1 VSSTHQAPG
10 SRPISLC
17 LINYNGAS
25 HLNHSLGAVR
35 RSNLRFA
42 QVMLV
47 DNGSTDESRALVEHC
62 YPEVQV
68 LRLDQNHGPAAAR
81 NAGFRSARHD
91 LILFV
96 DNDVAIGPDCAF
108 QLQAALGKRAGAAAA
123 MPRVLHADRRDIIQ
137 YEGADCHFLGHM
149 IPRCCELP
157 QDSAPVE
164 VVEVSSM
171 ITACFLLDRAVWG
184 GDLPFDPSFVFNYED
199 HDLGVRSRMRGH
211 RLLAVPSA
219 VCLHGTGTPGLSHR
233 PGAQHSELRVYCLMR
248 NRWRIMLHCFSAR
261 TLLLLAPALLLF
273 ELFQL
278 AGCLRRGW
286 LGVWLRAAGWMMS
299 HPGMTLR
306 RRRQVQQARRT
317 ADRAIL
323 QGGDV
328 PFSRGLAQGWVERAA
343 CAGLNRLSRG
353 YWRIIQGWL

>member
-1 VSSTHQAPG
+1 MTSTHQTPG
-10 SRPISLC
+10 RPISLC

-25 HLNHSLGAVR
+25 HLNQSLGAVR
-35 RSNLRFA
+35 RSRFRFA
-42 QVMLV
+42 EVMLV
-47 DNGSTDESRALVEHC
+47 DNGSTDESRTLVEHC

-68 LRLDQNHGPAAAR
+68 LRLDRNDGPAAAR

-108 QLQAALGKRAGAAAA
+108 QLQAALGNREGVLAA

-157 QDSAPVE
+157 QHSAPMEIVE
-164 VVEVSSM
+164 V
-171 ITACFLLDRAVWG
+171 
-184 GDLPFDPSFVFNYED
+184 VFNYED
-199 HDLGVRSRMRGH
+199 HDLGVRSRVHGY

-219 VCLHGTGTPGLSHR
+219 TCLHGTGTPGLSHR
-233 PGAQHSELRVYCLMR
+233 PGRQHSELRVYCLMR
-248 NRWRIMLHCFSAR
+248 NRWRIMLHCFAAR
-261 TLLLLAPALLLF
+261 TLFLLAPVLLMF
-273 ELFQL
+273 EVFQL

-286 LGVWLRAAGWMMS
+286 LGIWLRAAGWMMS
-299 HPGMTLR
+299 HPGITLR

-328 PFSRGLAQGWVERAA
+328 PFSRGLAEGWVERAA
-343 CAGLNRLSRG
+343 CRGLNRLSRG
-353 YWRIIQGWL
+353 YWRVIQGWL